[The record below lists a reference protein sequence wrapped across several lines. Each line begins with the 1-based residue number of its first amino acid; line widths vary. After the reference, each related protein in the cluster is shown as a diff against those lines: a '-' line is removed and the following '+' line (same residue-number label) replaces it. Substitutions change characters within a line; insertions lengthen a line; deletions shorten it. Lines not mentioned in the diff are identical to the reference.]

1 MMRNLLIFIVSL
13 FFLTA
18 CSSTSN
24 NQLGDNT
31 LSNEDAM
38 SKSLEEENNIDVA
51 IDTSAETNV
60 ESSHESF
67 VNHQPITDHESNST
81 LDSNKDT
88 ITCANAEPEPEPE
101 PESVQPS
108 QVAATETTGS
118 DVKSGNEKGI
128 GSYFIRHN
136 QPTKTVIKSL
146 EGVTDALNVMTFGIF
161 ATGNG

>member
-18 CSSTSN
+18 CSSKSN
-24 NQLGDNT
+24 YQLDDNT

-38 SKSLEEENNIDVA
+38 SKSLEEESNIDVA

-60 ESSHESF
+60 EPSHESF
-67 VNHQPITDHESNST
+67 VNHQPITDHESNSN
-81 LDSNKDT
+81 LDSNNDT
-88 ITCANAEPEPEPE
+88 ITHANAEPV
-101 PESVQPS
+101 SVEPS
-108 QVAATETTGS
+108 QVAATDTTES
-118 DVKSGNEKGI
+118 DAKSSGEKGI

>member
-13 FFLTA
+13 FFLIA

-24 NQLGDNT
+24 HQLDENT

-38 SKSLEEENNIDVA
+38 SKSLEEESNIDVA

-67 VNHQPITDHESNST
+67 VNHQPITDLESNSN
-81 LDSNKDT
+81 LDSNNDT
-88 ITCANAEPEPEPE
+88 ITHANAE

-108 QVAATETTGS
+108 QVAATETTES
-118 DVKSGNEKGI
+118 DAKSGGEKGI

-136 QPTKTVIKSL
+136 KPTKTVIKSL

>member
-1 MMRNLLIFIVSL
+1 MMRNLLIFVASL

-24 NQLGDNT
+24 NQLDDNT

-38 SKSLEEENNIDVA
+38 SKSVEGQSNLETSK
-51 IDTSAETNV
+51 DTNAETSVNSSP
-60 ESSHESF
+60 ESI
-67 VNHQPITDHESNST
+67 VNHQRLTN

-88 ITCANAEPEPEPE
+88 ITHANAEL
-101 PESVQPS
+101 ESVEPS
-108 QVAATETTGS
+108 QVAATETTES
-118 DVKSGNEKGI
+118 DAKSGGEKGI

-146 EGVTDALNVMTFGIF
+146 EGVTNALNVMTFGIF

>member
-1 MMRNLLIFIVSL
+1 MMRNILIFIVSL

-24 NQLGDNT
+24 HQLDDEI

-38 SKSLEEENNIDVA
+38 SKSVEGESNLETSK
-51 IDTSAETNV
+51 DTNAETSV
-60 ESSHESF
+60 DSSHGSI
-67 VNHQPITDHESNST
+67 VNHQPVTN

-88 ITCANAEPEPEPE
+88 INHANAE

-108 QVAATETTGS
+108 QVAATETTES
-118 DVKSGNEKGI
+118 DAKSGSEKGI

>member
-38 SKSLEEENNIDVA
+38 SKSLEEESNIDVA

-60 ESSHESF
+60 ESSHGSF
-67 VNHQPITDHESNST
+67 VNHQPITDHESNSN
-81 LDSNKDT
+81 LDSNNDT
-88 ITCANAEPEPEPE
+88 ITHANAEPE
-101 PESVQPS
+101 SVEPS
-108 QVAATETTGS
+108 QVAATDTAQS
-118 DVKSGNEKGI
+118 DAKSSGEKGI

>member
-24 NQLGDNT
+24 HQLDENT

-38 SKSLEEENNIDVA
+38 SKSLEEESNIDVA

-60 ESSHESF
+60 ESFHESF
-67 VNHQPITDHESNST
+67 VNHQPITDHESNSN
-81 LDSNKDT
+81 LDSNNDT
-88 ITCANAEPEPEPE
+88 ITHANAE

-108 QVAATETTGS
+108 QVAATETTES
-118 DVKSGNEKGI
+118 DAKSGGKKGI

-136 QPTKTVIKSL
+136 KPTKTVIKSL

>member
-24 NQLGDNT
+24 HQLDDNT

-67 VNHQPITDHESNST
+67 VNHQPITDHESNSN
-81 LDSNKDT
+81 LDSNNDT
-88 ITCANAEPEPEPE
+88 ITHANAE

-108 QVAATETTGS
+108 QVAATETTES
-118 DVKSGNEKGI
+118 DAKSGGEKGI

-136 QPTKTVIKSL
+136 KPTKTVIKSL

>member
-13 FFLTA
+13 FFLIA

-24 NQLGDNT
+24 HQLDENT

-38 SKSLEEENNIDVA
+38 SKSLEEESNIDVA

-67 VNHQPITDHESNST
+67 VNHQPITDHESNSN
-81 LDSNKDT
+81 LDSNNDT
-88 ITCANAEPEPEPE
+88 ITHANAE

-108 QVAATETTGS
+108 QVAATETTES
-118 DVKSGNEKGI
+118 DAKSGGEKGI

-136 QPTKTVIKSL
+136 KPTKTVIKSL

>member
-24 NQLGDNT
+24 NQLDDNT

-38 SKSLEEENNIDVA
+38 SKSLEGESNIDVA

-67 VNHQPITDHESNST
+67 VNHQPITDHESNSN
-81 LDSNKDT
+81 LDSNNDT
-88 ITCANAEPEPEPE
+88 ITHANAEPE
-101 PESVQPS
+101 SVEPS
-108 QVAATETTGS
+108 QVAATETTES
-118 DVKSGNEKGI
+118 DAKSGGEKGI

-136 QPTKTVIKSL
+136 KPTKTVIKSL

>member
-1 MMRNLLIFIVSL
+1 MMRKLLIFIVGL

-24 NQLGDNT
+24 HQLDDET

-38 SKSLEEENNIDVA
+38 SKSVEGESNLETSS
-51 IDTSAETNV
+51 DTNAETSV
-60 ESSHESF
+60 DSSHDSI
-67 VNHQPITDHESNST
+67 VNHQPLIN

-88 ITCANAEPEPEPE
+88 IAHANAEPE
-101 PESVQPS
+101 SVEPS
-108 QVAATETTGS
+108 QVAATETTES
-118 DVKSGNEKGI
+118 DANSSGEKGI

>member
-1 MMRNLLIFIVSL
+1 MMRNLLIFIVGL

-24 NQLGDNT
+24 HKLDDKT

-38 SKSLEEENNIDVA
+38 SKSVEGESHLETSK
-51 IDTSAETNV
+51 DTNAETSV
-60 ESSHESF
+60 DSSHDSI
-67 VNHQPITDHESNST
+67 VNHQLLTN

-88 ITCANAEPEPEPE
+88 IAHANAEPE
-101 PESVQPS
+101 SVEPS
-108 QVAATETTGS
+108 QVAATETTES
-118 DVKSGNEKGI
+118 DAKSGSEKGI

-136 QPTKTVIKSL
+136 KPTKTVIKSL

>member
-13 FFLTA
+13 FLLTA

-24 NQLGDNT
+24 DQLDDEI

-38 SKSLEEENNIDVA
+38 SKSVEGESNLETSK
-51 IDTSAETNV
+51 DTNAETSV
-60 ESSHESF
+60 DSSHDSI
-67 VNHQPITDHESNST
+67 VNHQPLTN
-81 LDSNKDT
+81 LDSSKNT
-88 ITCANAEPEPEPE
+88 ITQANAEPE
-101 PESVQPS
+101 SVQSS
-108 QVAATETTGS
+108 QVAVTETTES
-118 DVKSGNEKGI
+118 DAKSGSEKGI

>member
-24 NQLGDNT
+24 NQLDDNT

-51 IDTSAETNV
+51 IDTSAETHV

-67 VNHQPITDHESNST
+67 VNHQPITDHESNSN

-88 ITCANAEPEPEPE
+88 ITHANAEPE
-101 PESVQPS
+101 SVEPS
-108 QVAATETTGS
+108 QVAATDTTQS
-118 DVKSGNEKGI
+118 DAKSGGEKGI

>member
-24 NQLGDNT
+24 HQLDDET

-38 SKSLEEENNIDVA
+38 SKSVEGKSSLETSK
-51 IDTSAETNV
+51 DTNAETSV
-60 ESSHESF
+60 ESSHESI
-67 VNHQPITDHESNST
+67 VNHQPLTNHELNPN
-81 LDSNKDT
+81 LDSNKDS
-88 ITCANAEPEPEPE
+88 IVHANAEPESGE
-101 PESVQPS
+101 PS
-108 QVAATETTGS
+108 QVAATETSES
-118 DVKSGNEKGI
+118 DAKSGGEKGI

-161 ATGNG
+161 ATGHG

>member
-24 NQLGDNT
+24 NQLDDNT

-38 SKSLEEENNIDVA
+38 SKSLEEESNIDVA

-67 VNHQPITDHESNST
+67 VNHQPITDHESNSN

-88 ITCANAEPEPEPE
+88 ITHANAEPE
-101 PESVQPS
+101 SVEPS
-108 QVAATETTGS
+108 QIAATETTES
-118 DVKSGNEKGI
+118 DAKSGGEKGI

-136 QPTKTVIKSL
+136 KPTKTVI
-146 EGVTDALNVMTFGIF
+146 VVDPI
-161 ATGNG
+161 

>member
-24 NQLGDNT
+24 HQLDDNT

-88 ITCANAEPEPEPE
+88 ITCANVES
-101 PESVQPS
+101 ESVEFS
-108 QVAATETTGS
+108 QVAAAETTES
-118 DVKSGNEKGI
+118 DANSSGEKGI

>member
-24 NQLGDNT
+24 HQLDDET
-31 LSNEDAM
+31 LSNEDTM
-38 SKSLEEENNIDVA
+38 SKSVEGKSSLETSK
-51 IDTSAETNV
+51 DTNAETSV
-60 ESSHESF
+60 ESSHESI
-67 VNHQPITDHESNST
+67 VNHQPLTNHELNPN
-81 LDSNKDT
+81 LDSNKDS
-88 ITCANAEPEPEPE
+88 IVHANAEPESGE
-101 PESVQPS
+101 PS
-108 QVAATETTGS
+108 QVAATETSES
-118 DVKSGNEKGI
+118 DAKSGGEKGI

-161 ATGNG
+161 ATGHG

>member
-18 CSSTSN
+18 CSSPSN
-24 NQLGDNT
+24 HQLDDNT

-38 SKSLEEENNIDVA
+38 SKSLEEESNIDVA

-67 VNHQPITDHESNST
+67 VNHQPITDHQSNSN
-81 LDSNKDT
+81 LDSNNDT
-88 ITCANAEPEPEPE
+88 ITHANAEPE
-101 PESVQPS
+101 SVEPS
-108 QVAATETTGS
+108 QVAATDTTQS
-118 DVKSGNEKGI
+118 DAKSGGEKGI
-128 GSYFIRHN
+128 GSYFIRN
-136 QPTKTVIKSL
+136 NEPTKKVIKSL

>member
-13 FFLTA
+13 FFLIA

-24 NQLGDNT
+24 HQLDENT

-38 SKSLEEENNIDVA
+38 SKSLEEESNIDVA

-67 VNHQPITDHESNST
+67 VNHQPITDHESNSN
-81 LDSNKDT
+81 LDSNNDT
-88 ITCANAEPEPEPE
+88 ITRANAEPE
-101 PESVQPS
+101 SVEPS
-108 QVAATETTGS
+108 QVAATDTTQS
-118 DVKSGNEKGI
+118 DAKSGGEKGI

>member
-24 NQLGDNT
+24 HKLDDEA

-38 SKSLEEENNIDVA
+38 SKSVEGESHLETSK
-51 IDTSAETNV
+51 DTNAETSV
-60 ESSHESF
+60 DSSDDSI
-67 VNHQPITDHESNST
+67 VNHQPLTN

-88 ITCANAEPEPEPE
+88 IIDANAK
-101 PESVQPS
+101 PESVEPS
-108 QVAATETTGS
+108 QVTATETTES
-118 DVKSGNEKGI
+118 DAKSSGEKGI

>member
-24 NQLGDNT
+24 HQLDDKT
-31 LSNEDAM
+31 LSNEDAI
-38 SKSLEEENNIDVA
+38 SKSVEGDCNLE
-51 IDTSAETNV
+51 TSKGKNPEASV
-60 ESSHESF
+60 DSSH
-67 VNHQPITDHESNST
+67 
-81 LDSNKDT
+81 DSNKDT
-88 ITCANAEPEPEPE
+88 VADAES
-101 PESVQPS
+101 ESVEPS
-108 QVAATETTGS
+108 QVAATETTES
-118 DVKSGNEKGI
+118 DPNSSGDKGI

-146 EGVTDALNVMTFGIF
+146 EGVTGALNVMTFGIF

>member
-24 NQLGDNT
+24 NQLDDNT

-38 SKSLEEENNIDVA
+38 SKSLEEESNIDVA

-67 VNHQPITDHESNST
+67 VNHQPITDHESNSN

-88 ITCANAEPEPEPE
+88 ITHANAEPE
-101 PESVQPS
+101 SVEPS
-108 QVAATETTGS
+108 QVAATDTTQS
-118 DVKSGNEKGI
+118 DAKSGGEKGI

>member
-24 NQLGDNT
+24 HQLDDEI

-38 SKSLEEENNIDVA
+38 SKSVEGESNLETSK
-51 IDTSAETNV
+51 DTSAETSV
-60 ESSHESF
+60 DSSNDSI
-67 VNHQPITDHESNST
+67 VNHQPLTN

-88 ITCANAEPEPEPE
+88 ITHANAEPEPEPE
-101 PESVQPS
+101 PESVEPS
-108 QVAATETTGS
+108 QVAATETTES
-118 DVKSGNEKGI
+118 DAKSGGEKGI

-136 QPTKTVIKSL
+136 KPTKTVIKSL

>member
-24 NQLGDNT
+24 HQLDDET

-38 SKSLEEENNIDVA
+38 SKSVEGKSSLETSK
-51 IDTSAETNV
+51 DTNAETSV
-60 ESSHESF
+60 ESSHESI
-67 VNHQPITDHESNST
+67 VNHQPLANHELNPN
-81 LDSNKDT
+81 LDSNKDSIVHVNT
-88 ITCANAEPEPEPE
+88 E
-101 PESVQPS
+101 PESGEPS
-108 QVAATETTGS
+108 QVAATETSES
-118 DVKSGNEKGI
+118 DAKSGGEKGI

-161 ATGNG
+161 ATGHG

>member
-1 MMRNLLIFIVSL
+1 MMRHLLIFIVSL

-24 NQLGDNT
+24 HQLDDET

-38 SKSLEEENNIDVA
+38 SKSLEEESNIDVA

-67 VNHQPITDHESNST
+67 ANHQPITDHESNSN
-81 LDSNKDT
+81 LDSNNDT
-88 ITCANAEPEPEPE
+88 ITHANAEPE
-101 PESVQPS
+101 SVEPS
-108 QVAATETTGS
+108 QVAATETTES
-118 DVKSGNEKGI
+118 DANSSGEKGI

>member
-24 NQLGDNT
+24 NQLDDNT

-38 SKSLEEENNIDVA
+38 SKSVEGQSNLETSK
-51 IDTSAETNV
+51 DTNAETSVNSSP
-60 ESSHESF
+60 ESI
-67 VNHQPITDHESNST
+67 VNHQPLTN

-88 ITCANAEPEPEPE
+88 ITHANAEL
-101 PESVQPS
+101 ESVEPS
-108 QVAATETTGS
+108 QVAATETTES
-118 DVKSGNEKGI
+118 DAKSGSEKGI

>member
-24 NQLGDNT
+24 NQLDDNT

-38 SKSLEEENNIDVA
+38 SKSLEEESNIDVA

-67 VNHQPITDHESNST
+67 VNHQPITDHESNSN
-81 LDSNKDT
+81 LGSNKDM
-88 ITCANAEPEPEPE
+88 ITHANAEPV
-101 PESVQPS
+101 SVEPS
-108 QVAATETTGS
+108 QVAATDTTES
-118 DVKSGNEKGI
+118 DAKSSGEKGI

>member
-24 NQLGDNT
+24 NQLDDNT

-38 SKSLEEENNIDVA
+38 SKSLEEESNIDVA

-67 VNHQPITDHESNST
+67 VNHQPITDHESNSN
-81 LDSNKDT
+81 LDSNNDT
-88 ITCANAEPEPEPE
+88 ITHANAEPE
-101 PESVQPS
+101 SVEPS
-108 QVAATETTGS
+108 QVAATDTTQS
-118 DVKSGNEKGI
+118 DAKSGGEKGI

>member
-24 NQLGDNT
+24 HQLDDNT

-38 SKSLEEENNIDVA
+38 SKSLEEESNIDVA

-67 VNHQPITDHESNST
+67 VNHQPITDHESNSN
-81 LDSNKDT
+81 LDSNNDT
-88 ITCANAEPEPEPE
+88 ITHANAEPE
-101 PESVQPS
+101 SVEPS
-108 QVAATETTGS
+108 QVAATETTES
-118 DVKSGNEKGI
+118 DANSSGEKGI

>member
-24 NQLGDNT
+24 HQLDDNT
-31 LSNEDAM
+31 LSNDDAM

-81 LDSNKDT
+81 LNSNKDT
-88 ITCANAEPEPEPE
+88 ITRANAEPE
-101 PESVQPS
+101 SVEPS
-108 QVAATETTGS
+108 QVAATDTTQS
-118 DVKSGNEKGI
+118 DAKSGGEKGI

>member
-1 MMRNLLIFIVSL
+1 MMRKLLIFIVSL

-24 NQLGDNT
+24 HQLDDET

-38 SKSLEEENNIDVA
+38 SKSIEGESNLETSK
-51 IDTSAETNV
+51 DTNAETSV
-60 ESSHESF
+60 DSSHDSI
-67 VNHQPITDHESNST
+67 VNHQPLTN

-88 ITCANAEPEPEPE
+88 IAHANAEPE
-101 PESVQPS
+101 SVEPS
-108 QVAATETTGS
+108 QIEATETTES
-118 DVKSGNEKGI
+118 DAKSGGEKGI

-136 QPTKTVIKSL
+136 KPTKTVIKSL

>member
-24 NQLGDNT
+24 NQLDDNT

-38 SKSLEEENNIDVA
+38 SKSLEGESNIDVA

-67 VNHQPITDHESNST
+67 VNHQPITDHESNSN
-81 LDSNKDT
+81 LDSNNDT
-88 ITCANAEPEPEPE
+88 ITHANAEPE
-101 PESVQPS
+101 SVEPS
-108 QVAATETTGS
+108 QVAATETTES
-118 DVKSGNEKGI
+118 DAKSGGEKGI

>member
-18 CSSTSN
+18 CSSKSN

-38 SKSLEEENNIDVA
+38 SKSLEEESNIDVA

-67 VNHQPITDHESNST
+67 VNHQPITDHESNSN
-81 LDSNKDT
+81 LDSNNDT
-88 ITCANAEPEPEPE
+88 ITHANAE

-108 QVAATETTGS
+108 QVAATETTES
-118 DVKSGNEKGI
+118 DAKSGGEKGI

>member
-24 NQLGDNT
+24 HQLDDET

-38 SKSLEEENNIDVA
+38 SKSVEGESNLETSK
-51 IDTSAETNV
+51 DTNAETSV
-60 ESSHESF
+60 DSSNDSI
-67 VNHQPITDHESNST
+67 VNHQPVTN

-88 ITCANAEPEPEPE
+88 IAHAHAHAHAHAEPE
-101 PESVQPS
+101 QPS
-108 QVAATETTGS
+108 QVAATETTES
-118 DVKSGNEKGI
+118 DAKSGGEKGI

-161 ATGNG
+161 ATSNG

>member
-67 VNHQPITDHESNST
+67 VNHQPITDHESNLN
-81 LDSNKDT
+81 LDSNNDT
-88 ITCANAEPEPEPE
+88 ITHANAEPE
-101 PESVQPS
+101 SVEPS
-108 QVAATETTGS
+108 QVAATDTTQS
-118 DVKSGNEKGI
+118 DAKSGGEKGI

>member
-24 NQLGDNT
+24 HQLDDNT

-38 SKSLEEENNIDVA
+38 SKSLEEESNIDVA

-60 ESSHESF
+60 DSSHDSI
-67 VNHQPITDHESNST
+67 VNHQPLTN

-88 ITCANAEPEPEPE
+88 IAHANAEPE
-101 PESVQPS
+101 SVEPS
-108 QVAATETTGS
+108 QIEATETTES
-118 DVKSGNEKGI
+118 DAKSGGEKGI

-136 QPTKTVIKSL
+136 KPTKTVIKSL

>member
-24 NQLGDNT
+24 HQLGDNT

-38 SKSLEEENNIDVA
+38 SKSLEEESNIDVA

-60 ESSHESF
+60 ESTHESF
-67 VNHQPITDHESNST
+67 VNHQPITDHESNSN
-81 LDSNKDT
+81 LDSNNDT
-88 ITCANAEPEPEPE
+88 ITHANAEPE
-101 PESVQPS
+101 SVEPS
-108 QVAATETTGS
+108 QVAATDTAQS
-118 DVKSGNEKGI
+118 DAKSGGEKGI

>member
-24 NQLGDNT
+24 NQLDDNT

-38 SKSLEEENNIDVA
+38 SKSLEEERNVDVA

-67 VNHQPITDHESNST
+67 VNHQPITDHESNSN

-88 ITCANAEPEPEPE
+88 ITHANAEPE
-101 PESVQPS
+101 SVEPS
-108 QVAATETTGS
+108 QIAATETTES
-118 DVKSGNEKGI
+118 DAKSSGEKGI

-136 QPTKTVIKSL
+136 KPTKTVIKSL